1 MDKDKSIEVGFY
13 IKRFNDLTSSN
24 LPLLKI
30 YRKRQIESVFIKKAR
45 HVSIMLGLK
54 LCVFGK
60 LQKSQIF
67 ATLET

>member
-1 MDKDKSIEVGFY
+1 MIRVSKG
-13 IKRFNDLTSSN
+13 
-24 LPLLKI
+24 
-30 YRKRQIESVFIKKAR
+30 KRQIESVFIKKAR

>member
-30 YRKRQIESVFIKKAR
+30 YRSKGLYISTMYDIQETKLIRRLHSGRLKKF
-45 HVSIMLGLK
+45 VDD
-54 LCVFGK
+54 
-60 LQKSQIF
+60 
-67 ATLET
+67 